1 MGTSFVEIDEKGF
14 WMQDSVLELWL
25 RLLAL
30 HIDDPV
36 EGSIG
41 REIRDR
47 WLLASRGYFVG
58 CIPIALD
65 KAVEA
70 EEGKKIVSSA
80 IDSLMIA
87 LENGPDK
94 LNCATLNLLGF
105 KGGDFTADFEAS
117 RLILVG
123 KAFRSLVAGEI
134 ETDASSTAFMPGSM
148 PAL

>member
-94 LNCATLNLLGF
+94 LNCATL
-105 KGGDFTADFEAS
+105 EP
-117 RLILVG
+117 
-123 KAFRSLVAGEI
+123 AGV
-134 ETDASSTAFMPGSM
+134 
-148 PAL
+148 